1 MNNQL
6 SWTTVNKVFFRF
18 AFIFIFGFIVVKNN
32 GAYPLFSFINKPII
46 VVFQKLTPWFS
57 KNILDYTYDFNIF
70 SNGSGDT
77 SYDWVSLSIIFL
89 AALIGCLIWSILDR
103 KRSSYNSLYYYLT
116 VLIRY
121 YIAFMLFNYGAIKLM
136 HAQMPPPNLHG
147 LMQPLHEF
155 SPMGL
160 AWTFLGFSKGYNIFM
175 GIVEIMALL
184 LLFRRTMVLGALITF
199 ATSINIMTVN
209 YFFDVPVKMVSS
221 ALLLLSL
228 FLLIPN
234 IKVLY
239 SFFVKGKPEN
249 LYIIQ
254 KPIYKNKWMNKT
266 LIALKIIIISVF
278 AVTQVHALINREKQI
293 AKLFKQTSIKGIY
306 QIDRKSEKSNSIPE
320 DWKYMIF
327 EFEGNLSFRD
337 VNYQRGFQEFKLDEK
352 SQEITI
358 NRFKFKYKFYQ
369 NGDILL
375 EKDFPTHKEEIRLLK
390 LNHEKSDLLNRG
402 FNLIQEYPYNR

>member
-1 MNNQL
+1 
-6 SWTTVNKVFFRF
+6 
-18 AFIFIFGFIVVKNN
+18 
-32 GAYPLFSFINKPII
+32 
-46 VVFQKLTPWFS
+46 
-57 KNILDYTYDFNIF
+57 
-70 SNGSGDT
+70 
-77 SYDWVSLSIIFL
+77 
-89 AALIGCLIWSILDR
+89 
-103 KRSSYNSLYYYLT
+103 
-116 VLIRY
+116 
-121 YIAFMLFNYGAIKLM
+121 M

-402 FNLIQEYPYNR
+402 FNLIQAYPYNR